1 MDLIPA
7 INITSS
13 ALKAEKVRM
22 EVVAENIANAQT
34 TRDVNGQPYQRK
46 VVSFQSVLEASGK
59 GSGVT
64 VSRFSKDSTPGESIY
79 NPSHPHAGPDGMV
92 RMPNVKVAME
102 MIDLMNASRAYEANL
117 AVVRNAKQIALQ
129 AINIGK

>member
-7 INITSS
+7 INVTSS
-13 ALKAEKVRM
+13 ALKAEKIRM

-34 TRDVNGQPYQRK
+34 TRDVNGLPYQRK
-46 VVSFQSVLEASGK
+46 VVSFQSVLDASGK

-64 VSRFSKDSTPGESIY
+64 ISRFSADPSPGEAIY
-79 NPSHPHAGPDGMV
+79 NPGHPHAGPDGMV
-92 RMPNVKVAME
+92 RMPNVKVALE

-129 AINIGK
+129 ALTIGK